1 MPRDGPGRG
10 GPGRAGAGGGA
21 APLFLASAKGRA
33 GREGRRRRRRRR
45 REGTRR
51 AGAGGACC
59 ALEER
64 ERERSG
70 KVAGSP
76 RVCRCVRP
84 CVRLSAREAA
94 EAAAGMGE
102 SEVEMPRLGGAG
114 GRMREQIV
122 SGRL

>member
-21 APLFLASAKGRA
+21 TPLFLASAKGRA
-33 GREGRRRRRRRR
+33 GREGRRRRRK
-45 REGTRR
+45 GTRR

-59 ALEER
+59 ALRAGGAGALGE
-64 ERERSG
+64 
-70 KVAGSP
+70 VAGSP

-84 CVRLSAREAA
+84 IVRLSARQAA
-94 EAAAGMGE
+94 EAAAGMGD
-102 SEVEMPRLGGAG
+102 SEVEMPRLGEAG

>member
-33 GREGRRRRRRRR
+33 GREGRRRRRR